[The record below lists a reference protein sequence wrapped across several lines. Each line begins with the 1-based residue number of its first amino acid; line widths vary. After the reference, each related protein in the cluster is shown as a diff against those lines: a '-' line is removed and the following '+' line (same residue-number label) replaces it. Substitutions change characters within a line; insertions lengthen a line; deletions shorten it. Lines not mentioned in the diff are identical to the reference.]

1 MGYYIYIYDFDIP
14 YHTWQY
20 DFIMTL
26 PRFML
31 KSPHF
36 ATSLPCRAV
45 PSPPFRHHD
54 RSAPCTRRRAACPW
68 STPGAKTV
76 AHGMMGVFFLWRLF
90 VFFYLT
96 FGYFWG
102 LTMFSS
108 MIFGGLAGS
117 FWSISDHF
125 GIIGDNHGPGTSPF
139 NCVVYSVGLNA
150 IMQTCGRGLVD
161 ETGLWE
167 SNAETWTNIHILL
180 GKSPIT
186 DYKWSESSI
195 IDYKWSVFH
204 IVYWRVMGH
213 TSSWRSFYS
222 INFPAMFWTCGS
234 LAAENN
240 LDPRSS
246 CRHWRYPFFTNSRD
260 TLW

>member
-1 MGYYIYIYDFDIP
+1 MG
-14 YHTWQY
+14 W
-20 DFIMTL
+20 
-26 PRFML
+26 
-31 KSPHF
+31 
-36 ATSLPCRAV
+36 
-45 PSPPFRHHD
+45 
-54 RSAPCTRRRAACPW
+54 W
-68 STPGAKTV
+68 E
-76 AHGMMGVFFLWRLF
+76 FFLWRLF

-222 INFPAMFWTCGS
+222 INVPAMFWTCGS